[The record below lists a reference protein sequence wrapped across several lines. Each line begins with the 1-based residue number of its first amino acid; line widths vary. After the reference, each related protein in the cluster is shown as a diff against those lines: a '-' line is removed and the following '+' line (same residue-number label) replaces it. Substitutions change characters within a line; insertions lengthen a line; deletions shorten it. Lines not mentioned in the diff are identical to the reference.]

1 MLLLASAIMILVR
14 NIKII
19 IITLTLEDPRWFRH
33 LKLIFEF
40 LIHICFIVA
49 NIKQYLSRGYSRHR
63 NGDKYVFSYLSAKI
77 SAFVTYGDNNKTRI
91 IRFGIT
97 GTFDNLMIRDV
108 ILVVGLKCIF
118 LCISRLCDKGN
129 IVTFD
134 LSGCKIL
141 KSQTNQNSLY

>member
-1 MLLLASAIMILVR
+1 M
-14 NIKII
+14 
-19 IITLTLEDPRWFRH
+19 
-33 LKLIFEF
+33 
-40 LIHICFIVA
+40 
-49 NIKQYLSRGYSRHR
+49 
-63 NGDKYVFSYLSAKI
+63 
-77 SAFVTYGDNNKTRI
+77 TYGDNNKTRI